1 MPFDW
6 SAFVALARDLK
17 ASPEPATE
25 ARLRTALSR
34 AYFGAFCYAR
44 NYSQRWL
51 RFQPS
56 GTEED
61 HRRVRDYLWG
71 KKRQNVAR
79 ALDQLRRWR
88 NTADYA
94 DDTGLDLASTV
105 DAALQEAE
113 RVIAALPP
121 PRPKRA

>member
-6 SAFVALARDLK
+6 SAFVSLARDLK
-17 ASPEPATE
+17 ASPEPDPE

-34 AYFGAFCYAR
+34 AYFGAFCHAR
-44 NYSQRWL
+44 NYAQRWL

-61 HRRVRDYLWG
+61 HRRVRECLWG
-71 KKRQNVAR
+71 KRRQNVAR

-88 NTADYA
+88 NIADYA
-94 DDTGLDLASTV
+94 DDTRLDLASTV
-105 DAALQEAE
+105 D
-113 RVIAALPP
+113 
-121 PRPKRA
+121 